1 MHGRHT
7 IWFPLALLALMALI
21 TIWIDRNVQA
31 PQAKHDGSSRHDPD
45 YKLNNFSTTKTD
57 ADGNLRYV
65 LSATEMV
72 HYPDDDSTELQ
83 RPRFTQ
89 YTVGKPYTQIQGQR
103 GFVSSKGD
111 NVYIMDN
118 VKVVRQAFEGRGEM
132 TVLTEYLHVI
142 PDDDLATTDRPVV
155 ITQAPKTIIY
165 GTGMIFNKKA
175 RTLKLLSRVRVH
187 YERPLERGQST
198 VSVNKK
204 QAKQNAKLGASDAS
218 LAANTRSKQTTITKA
233 TADKRKTAQAKSAVT
248 NKQRQPSPDKNQ
260 TRIRRHYEQTTSP

>member
-1 MHGRHT
+1 MRGRHT

-31 PQAKHDGSSRHDPD
+31 PQAKRDGNTRHDPD

-72 HYPDDDSTELQ
+72 HYPDDDSTQLQ

-103 GFVSSKGD
+103 GLVSSKGD

-118 VKVVRQAFEGRGEM
+118 VTVVRQAFEGRGEM
-132 TVLTEYLHVI
+132 RVLTEYLHVI
-142 PDDDLATTDRPVV
+142 PDDDLAITDRPVV
-155 ITQAPKTIIY
+155 ITQAPKTVVY
-165 GTGMIFNKKA
+165 GTGMIYNKKA
-175 RTLKLLSRVRVH
+175 RTLKLLSKVRAH
-187 YERPLERGQST
+187 YERPVESEQST

-204 QAKQNAKLGASDAS
+204 QARQKTPLAAGDAS
-218 LAANTRSKQTTITKA
+218 HAANTRTKHTAITKA
-233 TADKRKTAQAKSAVT
+233 TTDKHGAAQAKSAVI
-248 NKQRQPSPDKNQ
+248 NKQRQPSPNRKQ
-260 TRIRRHYEQTTSP
+260 TRIRRHYEQTVSP

>member
-31 PQAKHDGSSRHDPD
+31 PQAKRDGSSRHDPD

-57 ADGNLRYV
+57 ADGNLRWV
-65 LSATEMV
+65 LSATEMI
-72 HYPDDDSTELQ
+72 HYPDDDSTQLQ

-103 GFVSSKGD
+103 GFVSSNGD

-132 TVLTEYLHVI
+132 TVLTEYLHLI

-155 ITQAPKTIIY
+155 ITQAPKTVIY
-165 GTGMIFNKKA
+165 GTGMIYNKKE
-175 RTLKLLSRVRVH
+175 RTLKLLSKVRVH
-187 YERPLERGQST
+187 YERPVERGQST
-198 VSVNKK
+198 VSVNTN
-204 QAKQNAKLGASDAS
+204 QAKQNARLVAGDRSR
-218 LAANTRSKQTTITKA
+218 AANTRTKQTTITKA
-233 TADKRKTAQAKSAVT
+233 TTDKRETAQTKSAAT
-248 NKQRQPSPDKNQ
+248 NKQRRPSPNKNQ
-260 TRIRRHYEQTTSP
+260 TRIRRHYEQTVSP

>member
-31 PQAKHDGSSRHDPD
+31 PQAKRDGSSRHDPD

-57 ADGNLRYV
+57 ADGNLRWV
-65 LSATEMV
+65 LSATEMI
-72 HYPDDDSTELQ
+72 HYPDDDSTQLQ

-103 GFVSSKGD
+103 GFVSSNGD

-132 TVLTEYLHVI
+132 TVLTEYLHLI

-155 ITQAPKTIIY
+155 ITQAPKTVIY
-165 GTGMIFNKKA
+165 GTGMIYNKKE
-175 RTLKLLSRVRVH
+175 RTLKLLSKVRVH
-187 YERPLERGQST
+187 YERPVERGQST
-198 VSVNKK
+198 VSVNTN
-204 QAKQNAKLGASDAS
+204 QAKQNARLVAGDRSR
-218 LAANTRSKQTTITKA
+218 AANTRTKQTTITKA
-233 TADKRKTAQAKSAVT
+233 TTDKRETAQTKSAVT
-248 NKQRQPSPDKNQ
+248 NKQRQPSPNKNQ
-260 TRIRRHYEQTTSP
+260 TRIRRHYEQTVSP

>member
-31 PQAKHDGSSRHDPD
+31 PQAKRDGNSRHDPD
-45 YKLNNFSTTKTD
+45 YIVNNFSTTKTD

-65 LSATEMV
+65 LAATEMI
-72 HYPDDDSTELQ
+72 HYPDDDSTQLQ

-89 YTVGKPYTQIQGQR
+89 YTVDKPYTQIQGQR

-142 PDDDLATTDRPVV
+142 PDDDLATTDMPVV
-155 ITQAPKTIIY
+155 ITQAPSTVVH
-165 GTGMIFNKKA
+165 GTGMIYNKKE
-175 RTLKLLSRVRVH
+175 RTLKLLSKVRVH
-187 YERPLERGQST
+187 YERPIKQEQST
-198 VSVNKK
+198 ASITMK
-204 QAKQNAKLGASDAS
+204 QAGQNATLATSNAAPTAS
-218 LAANTRSKQTTITKA
+218 THSKQTTITK
-233 TADKRKTAQAKSAVT
+233 TTTDKHEKAPAKSAVT
-248 NKQRQPSPDKNQ
+248 NKQRQPSPNKNQ
-260 TRIRRHYEQTTSP
+260 PRIRRHYEQPASP